1 MVKTISSAEYAELV
15 KNSAKPFVLDFTAD
29 W

>member
-15 KNSAKPFVLDFTAD
+15 KNNSKPFVLDFTAD

>member
-1 MVKTISSAEYAELV
+1 MVKAISSAEYAELV
-15 KNSAKPFVLDFTAD
+15 KNNTKPFVLDFTAD